1 MNRIMQN
8 VIDRIDPHREALR
21 LRTTIEDLKHSLMVL
36 DENLSALLAFERET
50 NPGAHAQP
58 LSVRNLQ
65 ERRDNLTAT
74 ISVLQKR
81 LDGIN

>member
-1 MNRIMQN
+1 MMLDLQYIG
-8 VIDRIDPHREALR
+8 DPQREALR
-21 LRTTIEDLKHSLMVL
+21 LRTTIEDLKHNVVVL
-36 DENLSALLAFERET
+36 DENLDALIAFERVS
-50 NPGAHAQP
+50 NLASFAQP

-81 LDGIN
+81 LDAIS